1 MELIFDRT
9 EADSLL
15 GNEKGRYTYQD
26 LNRVEAAVAELC
38 LLAEKLDVH
47 ISLQTKTDW
56 TKPGLFSVD
65 TWPTQTQM
73 QRYLQNVHVLCDA
86 LETKQPLPSSMAK
99 LNWESANAI
108 EKALAMT
115 LARVQGI
122 INNYQY
128 SGELIAGE
136 EQIL

>member
-1 MELIFDRT
+1 MEFIVDRT
-9 EADSLL
+9 EADALL
-15 GNEKGRYTYQD
+15 GNPKGRYTYQD
-26 LNRVEAAVAELC
+26 LNRVESAVAELC

-47 ISLQTKTDW
+47 ITLQTKTDW
-56 TKPGLFSVD
+56 ATPGVFSVN
-65 TWPTQTQM
+65 TWPTQSQM
-73 QRYLQNVHVLCDA
+73 RRYLQNVHALCDA
-86 LETKQPLPSSMAK
+86 LDIKQPLPTSMEK

-115 LARVQGI
+115 LERVQGI
-122 INNYQY
+122 INTYQY